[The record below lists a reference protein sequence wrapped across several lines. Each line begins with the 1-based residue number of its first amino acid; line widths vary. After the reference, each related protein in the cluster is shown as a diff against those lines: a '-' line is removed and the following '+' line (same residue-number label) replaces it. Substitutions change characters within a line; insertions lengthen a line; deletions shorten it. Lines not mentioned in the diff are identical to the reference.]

1 MKIRLKR
8 WGKRTAIFAVL
19 AFLGFLLTDALAPLP
34 APKPYSR
41 IVYARDGS
49 MLHATLSRD
58 DKWRMHT
65 RIDEVPPSLLQSL
78 IAKEDRYFWY
88 HPGVNPLALARAAFS
103 NVFSGAR
110 VSGASTITMQVAR
123 MLEPKPRTFWAKVQ
137 EMFRAMQLEWHYSK
151 REILEMYLSYLP
163 YGGNVEGVKAA
174 SHLYFGRSPQRLSLS
189 QAIVLTVIPN
199 RPNSLRPDQHP
210 EALRAARD
218 KWARRFAEEGI
229 FDQEALADA
238 LREPV
243 AAQRLPLPTI
253 APQFCLRMLASRP
266 EERIWTSLDP
276 RIQAQSALLL
286 HNHVQRAQKVG
297 VRNGA
302 LLVVDNAT
310 MEVLAY
316 CGSADFGDKDA
327 KGEVDAVQAL
337 RSPGST
343 LKPFLYASAFDRG
356 LLTPQ
361 MKVLD
366 VPFEAGGYM
375 PVNYDKTCTGEVSA
389 EYALR
394 HSLNLPAVRLLD
406 QMGVHSF
413 VQSLALMGFQGIGQD
428 RKDMGLSVVLGGCGV
443 RLDELVPAYAAFARG
458 GRLRHLQYDPL
469 PKGAPRQIPLCSPE
483 SAYLVTDILAGLERP
498 DLPQDLLDRSRLPR
512 IAWKTGTSFGRRD
525 AWAIG
530 YNPRYTIGV
539 WMGNMEGDGVQGL
552 SGAATATPLLIELF
566 NALSAGQ
573 DKVWFQQPE
582 GVEKRQV
589 CSVSG
594 RLPGAQCPH
603 THTDLRI
610 RTRSPLGTCT
620 HMRTCYTDL
629 SGKTRY
635 CPACLPATG
644 WQVASYLDH
653 DPELLGWMQRKG
665 LQVQLPPPHFEGCT
679 AIFAGKGPAIVS
691 PRADGEY
698 LIPQGEGLVL
708 QAAAPATTSRLYWYA
723 NDVFLGSTASDG
735 KLAFTP
741 PSGRVKIGCMDEQ
754 GQMARIEVEVGYF

>member
-1 MKIRLKR
+1 MKTRLRRWAKR
-8 WGKRTAIFAVL
+8 AAITAVGGFL
-19 AFLGFLLTDALAPLP
+19 AFLLLDLCAPLP

-49 MLHATLSRD
+49 MLHAQLSRD

-65 RIDEVPPSLLQSL
+65 RLDEVPPALLQSL
-78 IAKEDRYFWY
+78 VAKEDQYFWY
-88 HPGVNPLALARAAFS
+88 HPGVNPFALVRAAFS
-103 NVFSGAR
+103 NTFSGAR

-123 MLEPKPRTFWAKVQ
+123 MLEPKPRTFWSKLQ
-137 EMFRAMQLEWHYSK
+137 EIFRAFQLEWHYSK
-151 REILEMYLSYLP
+151 NEILEMYLSYLP

-243 AAQRLPLPTI
+243 AAQRLELPTI

-266 EERIWTSLDP
+266 GESLWTSIDP

-286 HNHVQRAQKVG
+286 RNHVQRAQRVG

-316 CGSADFGDKDA
+316 CGSADFADKIA
-327 KGEVDAVQAL
+327 EGEVDAVRAL

-356 LLTPQ
+356 LLTPK

-406 QMGVHSF
+406 QMGMHGF
-413 VQSLALMGFQGIGQD
+413 VQALTLMGFQGISRD
-428 RKDMGLSVVLGGCGV
+428 RQDMGLSVVLGGCGV

-458 GRLRHLQYDPL
+458 GQLRPLRFDPL
-469 PKGAPRQIPLCSPE
+469 PRAAGRPLALCSPE

-498 DLPQDLLDRSRLPR
+498 DLPQDLLDRSKLPR

-530 YNPRYTIGV
+530 FNPRYTIGV
-539 WMGNMEGDGVQGL
+539 WMGNMDGSGVQGL
-552 SGAATATPLLIELF
+552 SGASTATPLLVELF
-566 NALSAGQ
+566 SALSAGQ
-573 DKVWFQQPE
+573 DKVWFKQPD
-582 GVEKRQV
+582 GIEKRQV

-594 RLPGAQCPH
+594 RLPGAHCPH
-603 THTDLRI
+603 TYTDLRI
-610 RTRSPLGTCT
+610 RARSPLGACT
-620 HMRTCYTDL
+620 HARTYYTDL
-629 SGKTRY
+629 RGEMRY

-644 WQVASYLDH
+644 WQLLELNAL

-665 LQVQLPPPHFEGCT
+665 MQVQLPPPHNPACT
-679 AIFAGKGPAIVS
+679 AVFAGAGPSIVS
-691 PRADGEY
+691 PRADGKY

-708 QAAAPATTSRLYWYA
+708 HAAAAATTSRLYWYA
-723 NDVFLGSTASDG
+723 NDAFLGSTASDG

-741 PSGRVKIGCMDEQ
+741 PSGRVKIGCMDDQ